1 MSQTPARPMRVLLA
15 WELGANLG
23 HLLRLLPIARA
34 LQALGHVVSLAVPDP
49 AAVRERMG
57 DMPWEVLRIPRPVHG
72 DQSQPACFAQ
82 ILAMHGFGSDAL
94 LGDAMQAWQRLLSVV
109 KPDVLLA
116 DHAPLA
122 LLAGRLYR
130 VPTVHVATGWESPPF
145 GDTLPIL
152 RPEMPEAAPDR
163 VRALEDSIVA
173 RINRLCAEHQ
183 APAMQVLGEVFR
195 AQLSL
200 LATWPEIDHLQPR
213 PDRPWFA
220 AGDSRRQPTYIGP
233 LFSVDTGAVAAW
245 PQGEGPRVF
254 VYMQRGPSTV
264 AVLRHLGSIGAR
276 VVASVPGAS
285 LAERDAAGPSCSF
298 HDAPVRLDSVL
309 PQVDL
314 VVSHGSHGLT
324 AASLLAGVPMVS
336 VPMQM
341 EQATLTQQVRRLG
354 AAELL
359 RAADVESQGRQLM
372 QHVLDTPSYR
382 EAAAATA
389 GRHAG
394 FDPRTVTLRIAASIE
409 HMGRHFAQSQTT
421 PIREAAKA

>member
-1 MSQTPARPMRVLLA
+1 MRVLLA

-57 DMPWEVLRIPRPVHG
+57 DLPWEVLRIPRPVRG
-72 DQSQPACFAQ
+72 DETQPACFAQ
-82 ILAMHGFGSDAL
+82 VLAMHGFGSDAL
-94 LGDAMQAWQRLLSVV
+94 LGDAMQAWQRLLSVSR
-109 KPDVLLA
+109 PDVLLA

-200 LATWPEIDHLQPR
+200 LATWPEIDHFQPR
-213 PDRPWFA
+213 PDRPWFS

-233 LFSVDTGAVAAW
+233 LFSMDTGAVAAW

-254 VYMQRGPSTV
+254 VYMQRGPAT
-264 AVLRHLGSIGAR
+264 AAMLRHLVTIGAR

-285 LAERDAAGPSCSF
+285 LAERSAAGPMCSF

-309 PQVDL
+309 PHADL
-314 VVSHGSHGLT
+314 VLSHSSHGLT

-341 EQATLTQQVRRLG
+341 EQATLTQQVRRMG

-359 RAADVESQGRQLM
+359 RAVDVQSQGRQLM
-372 QHVLDTPSYR
+372 QQVLGTSSYR

-389 GRHAG
+389 RRHAG

-409 HMGRHFAQSQTT
+409 HMGRHFAQRDAA
-421 PIREAAKA
+421 PVREAAKT